1 MFSSCFLPLET
12 SVLQTLSLTFLSF
25 QVLSFCLFISMIVT
39 AVEIGAM
46 ERDAAKTL
54 WFLSDMEDIEIDA
67 RLSGLYAMSIILVFM
82 FLAKFLFDL
91 LFIYGVYTV
100 RYIFVICGSILL

>member
-1 MFSSCFLPLET
+1 MFSSCFLPFET

-54 WFLSDMEDIEIDA
+54 WLLSDMEDIEIDA

-82 FLAKFLFDL
+82 FLAKFLFDV